1 MLTVV
6 VDEEA
11 LRLRIAE
18 RLERVPHQPTDAEL
32 AAVTKWEAR
41 HARRSVPGLEGWS
54 TFGRPSI
61 PKWDYLPTGMLRIT
75 INEGAYGC
83 KGVRKSFGDGKTQ
96 RVEDLMNDLFEA
108 LATWS
113 AGIKPERHE
122 RELWQQEWKE
132 RKRRREEHQRREAL
146 ESKRAEAL
154 TRDLKRWR
162 KGQEILKLDAAVEAK
177 LAASDVSELDEAT
190 QWIDWA
196 KSYAARLDPIREDL
210 TRLLTFDDFEP
221 WELT

>member
-1 MLTVV
+1 M
-6 VDEEA
+6 
-11 LRLRIAE
+11 AE
-18 RLERVPHQPTDAEL
+18 RLERVSHQPTNAEL

-41 HARRSVPGLEGWS
+41 QARRSVDSWEGWS
-54 TFGRPSI
+54 TFGRPTI
-61 PKWDYLPTGMLRIT
+61 PEWDHLPTGMLRIT
-75 INEGAYGC
+75 INEGVYGYN
-83 KGVRKSFGDGKTQ
+83 GVRKSFGDGKTQ

-113 AGIKPERHE
+113 AAIKAERHE
-122 RELWQQEWKE
+122 QELWQREWKE
-132 RKRRREEHQRREAL
+132 KERRREEHQRREAL

-162 KGQEILKLDAAVEAK
+162 KGQGILQLVAEVEEK
-177 LAASDVSELDEAT
+177 LAASDASELEEAT
-190 QWIDWA
+190 QWIEWA

-210 TRLLTFDDFEP
+210 PRLLTFDDFEP